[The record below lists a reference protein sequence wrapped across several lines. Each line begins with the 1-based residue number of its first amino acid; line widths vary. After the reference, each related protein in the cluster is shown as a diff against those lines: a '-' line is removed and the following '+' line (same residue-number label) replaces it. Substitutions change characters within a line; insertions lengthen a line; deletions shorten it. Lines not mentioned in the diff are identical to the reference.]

1 MTDVADRYRVKK
13 ILDQIRMK
21 YETELVSD
29 YDNSRELHIYC
40 CKQRCNRVN
49 IVVWKRDQTF
59 GIYGDDDSLQGKESI
74 PLDKL
79 EDLLEI
85 IL

>member
-13 ILDQIRMK
+13 ILDRIRMK

-49 IVVWKRDQTF
+49 ITVWKRDQTF
-59 GIYGDDDSLQGKESI
+59 GIYGDDDSLQGNESI

>member
-1 MTDVADRYRVKK
+1 MGVAERYLRKK
-13 ILDQIRMK
+13 ILDRVRMK

-29 YDNSRELHIYC
+29 HEGYRELHIYC
-40 CKQRCNRVN
+40 CSKRCNRVN
-49 IVVWKRDQTF
+49 ITVWKRDNTF
-59 GIYGDDDSLQGKESI
+59 GIFGDDSPQGKESI
-74 PLDKL
+74 PLHKL

>member
-1 MTDVADRYRVKK
+1 MGIAERYLMKKTLDRV
-13 ILDQIRMK
+13 RMK

-29 YDNSRELHIYC
+29 TKGYRELRIYSTGC
-40 CKQRCNRVN
+40 DCNRVN
-49 IVVWKRDQTF
+49 ITVWKRDNTF
-59 GIYGDDDSLQGKESI
+59 GIFGDDDSPQGKESI

-79 EDLLEI
+79 EELLEI

>member
-1 MTDVADRYRVKK
+1 MGIAERYQMKKTLDRVR
-13 ILDQIRMK
+13 IK

-29 YDNSRELHIYC
+29 TQGYRELHIYC
-40 CKQRCNRVN
+40 CKHHCNRVN
-49 IVVWKRDQTF
+49 ITVWKRDNTF
-59 GIYGDDDSLQGKESI
+59 GIFGDDDSPQGKESI

>member
-29 YDNSRELHIYC
+29 YDNSRELRIYC
-40 CKQRCNRVN
+40 CSKRCNRVN

-59 GIYGDDDSLQGKESI
+59 GIYGDDDSLQGNESI